1 MMPVESPS
9 LSAMIPIAA
18 PDVETGLRWHDQR
31 LRREQLDGTWREQ
44 LVSRAAQV
52 VGTSR
57 ITGWGSPSLARAL
70 AESVCR
76 ELAVLYDE
84 EWRWTHDNPGS
95 GEYLTTTARFAGL
108 QAIQQRMQVYAVG
121 IGSCYLRARGIPP
134 RVPGGLPTVRYEAVP
149 CDLVYDEPRDDGS
162 DQPALVRHYSI
173 RIVDGRPT
181 WTADE
186 WSLHGDGSYRHYIVG
201 GSGLVEVTDL
211 TRTGPAYPYR
221 RADGRPVL
229 PYVLYHDG
237 PPRVGLHD
245 PSHREALFAGSLDV
259 AVLYWMATH
268 AYRDASWPQ
277 RCVAGLRPIGG
288 ESSTDSNGNTVIR
301 HTLDPSMLAM
311 FEALP
316 DATQQMQWQ
325 WGPGADAE
333 MMFRVLDDLAARIAV
348 EAGGVTPT
356 DLHRA
361 APNRSGAA
369 ISLTNEGK
377 RKMQAKATPSFRPG
391 DERLAAVTATI
402 IRSLGGPASLAEDG
416 YRIIYGSTPLSI
428 DEQDARRRHAIE
440 AMDAGL
446 MTRLEA
452 YRYIHP
458 EMSEPDAVAA
468 LASMRPPTP
477 TPAPPPTTRAPQRD
491 DADDPDDTET
501 DR

>member
-1 MMPVESPS
+1 MITIEAPS
-9 LSAMIPIAA
+9 LSTSMPIAA
-18 PDVETGLRWHDQR
+18 PDALTGERWHQQR
-31 LRREQLDGTWREQ
+31 LRREQLDGTWRQQ
-44 LVSRAAQV
+44 LVDRAAVV
-52 VGTSR
+52 VGTQR
-57 ITGWGSPSLARAL
+57 LTGWGSPSLARAL

-84 EWRWTHDNPGS
+84 EWRWTHDQSDAGA
-95 GEYLTTTARFAGL
+95 YLTTQARFAGL
-108 QAIQQRMQVYAVG
+108 QALQQRMQVYAMGVG
-121 IGSCYLRARGIPP
+121 TCYIRARGIEA
-134 RVPGGLPTVRYEAVP
+134 RTPGGLPTVRYEVVP
-149 CDLVYDEPRDDGS
+149 CDLVHDEMRDDGS
-162 DQPALVRHYSI
+162 DQPSLVRQYSV
-173 RIVDGRPT
+173 RMVDGRPT

-186 WSLHGDGSYRHYIVG
+186 WSLAGGGSFRHYRIS
-201 GSGLVEVTDL
+201 GSGMAEVAELARVGD
-211 TRTGPAYPYR
+211 AYPYR

-237 PPRVGLHD
+237 PARVGLHD
-245 PSHREALFAGSLDV
+245 PAHREALFAGSLDV
-259 AVLYWMATH
+259 ATLYWMATH

-277 RCVAGLRPIGG
+277 RAVAGMRPIGG
-288 ESSTDSNGNTVIR
+288 ESSTDADGNTVIR
-301 HTLDPSMLAM
+301 YTMDPSVLAM

-316 DATQQMQWQ
+316 DATQQLQWQ

-369 ISLTNEGK
+369 IALTNEGK
-377 RKMQAKATPSFRPG
+377 RRMQAKATPSFRPG
-391 DERLAAVTATI
+391 DERLASVTATI
-402 IRSLGGPASLAEDG
+402 VRALGGPALPEDG

-440 AMDAGL
+440 AMNAGL

-458 EMSEPDAVAA
+458 EMSEIDARAA
-468 LASMRPPTP
+468 LATMTT
-477 TPAPPPTTRAPQRD
+477 TPAESAS
-491 DADDPDDTET
+491 TEEEET
-501 DR
+501 K